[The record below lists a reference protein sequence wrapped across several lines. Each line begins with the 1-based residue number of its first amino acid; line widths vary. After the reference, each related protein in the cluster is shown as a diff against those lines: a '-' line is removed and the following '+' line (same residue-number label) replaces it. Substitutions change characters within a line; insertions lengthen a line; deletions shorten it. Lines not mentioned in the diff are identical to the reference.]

1 MSPEENKVIV
11 RRYLETAW
19 NKKDPTI
26 IDELVAPNFVQ
37 HAANVLPGREGVKK
51 FFQMLYGG
59 FPDAHFTL
67 ENIMAEGAQV
77 ATRFTVRGT
86 HQGTFLGIPATGRP
100 MTLTGMAL
108 LELRDGKI
116 VANWNELDML
126 GALQQLGV
134 IPKPQG

>member
-11 RRYLETAW
+11 RHYLETAW

-26 IDELVAPNFVQ
+26 IDDLVADDFVQ
-37 HAANVLPGREGVKK
+37 HAQNVQPGREGVKN
-51 FFQMLYGG
+51 FFRMLYGG

-67 ENIMAEGAQV
+67 ENIMAEGNQV

-86 HQGTFLGIPATGRP
+86 HQGPFLGIPATGKS

>member
-1 MSPEENKVIV
+1 MSPEENKAIV

-26 IDELVAPNFVQ
+26 VDELVSPDFVQ
-37 HAANVLPGREGVKK
+37 HAANVPPGRDGIKRFFEG
-51 FFQMLYGG
+51 LYSG
-59 FPDAHFTL
+59 FPDASFTL
-67 ENIMAEGAQV
+67 DNIMAEGNQV

-86 HQGTFLGIPATGRP
+86 HQGLFLGIPATGKP

-126 GALQQLGV
+126 GALRQLGV
-134 IPKPQG
+134 LPKP

>member
-1 MSPEENKVIV
+1 MSPEENKALV

-26 IDELVAPNFVQ
+26 VDELVAEDFAQ

-51 FFQMLYGG
+51 FFEMVYAG
-59 FPDAHFTL
+59 FPDAHFAL
-67 ENIMAEGAQV
+67 ENIIAEGNQV

-86 HQGTFLGIPATGRP
+86 HQGLFLGIPATGKS

-126 GALQQLGV
+126 GALRQLGV